1 MSLIYCPVRDES
13 LSSTSPSSAQGGD
26 SPTALSRRHSAVRHR
41 WETLR
46 QRVGDLAIQLVDDPD
61 VEAASWRLPA
71 DATSVGRARRLVGE
85 RLSAWGMENLS
96 DVTRLLV
103 SELVTNV
110 LCHTCCGD
118 LVVRL
123 SAVEGLL
130 RCEVEDCDGTMP
142 DMARPSACDENGR
155 GLRLLDSLACCW
167 GAERTRQGKI
177 TWFELPAYALR

>member
-1 MSLIYCPVRDES
+1 MSLIYCPVRE
-13 LSSTSPSSAQGGD
+13 PMPAAHGGEAA
-26 SPTALSRRHSAVRHR
+26 TAALRRRHFMVRHR

-61 VEAASWRLPA
+61 VEVASWRLPA
-71 DATSVGRARRLVGE
+71 DATSAGRARRLVRE
-85 RLSAWGMENLS
+85 RLSAWGMDKLS
-96 DVTRLLV
+96 DVTELLV

-110 LCHTCCGD
+110 VCHTCCGD

-130 RCEVEDCDGTMP
+130 RCEVEDCDGAMP
-142 DMARPSACDENGR
+142 EMARPSAADENGR

>member
-1 MSLIYCPVRDES
+1 MSLLFCPVRDES
-13 LSSTSPSSAQGGD
+13 LSSAQGGD
-26 SPTALSRRHSAVRHR
+26 APGASERRHSAVRHR

-96 DVTRLLV
+96 DVTQLLV

-130 RCEVEDCDGTMP
+130 RCEVEDCDGGMP
-142 DMARPSACDENGR
+142 EMARPSAADEHGR

-177 TWFELPAYALR
+177 MWFELPAYAFR

>member
-1 MSLIYCPVRDES
+1 MSVIYCPVQDE
-13 LSSTSPSSAQGGD
+13 SPSSAHDGGA
-26 SPTALSRRHSAVRHR
+26 PAALPRRHSVIRHR
-41 WETLR
+41 WATLR
-46 QRVGDLAIQLVDDPD
+46 QRVGDLTIRIADDLD
-61 VEAASWRLPA
+61 VESASWRLPA
-71 DATSVGRARRLVGE
+71 DAASAGRARRLTRE
-85 RLSAWGMENLS
+85 RLSAWGLEKLS
-96 DVTRLLV
+96 DVAELLV

-130 RCEVEDCDGTMP
+130 RCEVEDCDGVLP
-142 DMARPSACDENGR
+142 EMARPSAGDENGR

-177 TWFELPAYALR
+177 MWFELPAYAFR

>member
-1 MSLIYCPVRDES
+1 MSLIYSPVGYEPPS
-13 LSSTSPSSAQGGD
+13 LSHGGD
-26 SPTALSRRHSAVRHR
+26 TPADPPRRHSVVRHR

-46 QRVGDLAIQLVDDPD
+46 QRVGDLTIRLVDEPD

-71 DATSVGRARRLVGE
+71 VPTSVGRARRLAGE
-85 RLSAWGMENLS
+85 RLRAWDLEKLS
-96 DVTRLLV
+96 DTVELLV

-130 RCEVEDCDGTMP
+130 RCEVEDCDGALP
-142 DMARPSACDENGR
+142 EVARPSAGDESGR
-155 GLRLLDSLACCW
+155 GLLLLDSLACCW
-167 GAERTRQGKI
+167 GAQRTSRGKI
-177 TWFELPAYALR
+177 MWFELPAYALR

>member
-1 MSLIYCPVRDES
+1 MSLLYCPVRDES
-13 LSSTSPSSAQGGD
+13 SSTTRGGD
-26 SPTALSRRHSAVRHR
+26 APVASQRRHSAVRHR

-71 DATSVGRARRLVGE
+71 DAPSAGRARRLVGE

-96 DVTRLLV
+96 DVTQLLV

-110 LCHTCCGD
+110 LRHTCCGD

-130 RCEVEDCDGTMP
+130 RCEVEDCDGGTP
-142 DMARPSACDENGR
+142 EVARPSAADEHGR
-155 GLRLLDSLACCW
+155 GLRLLESLACCW

-177 TWFELPAYALR
+177 MWFELPAYALR